1 MEALTARLSSTSATM
16 GASADE
22 GGCRGPA
29 PGRGHA
35 RLGAAR
41 AAAVPGG
48 DACTR
53 WIGSTPDGV
62 RASGEGHRSGNAPD
76 FGRSRPMRRA
86 ARRARSQTTAA
97 RPIGRGRAF
106 IPTLGGMLRARGGQ
120 GGRRGGRTEV
130 AKAHSAER
138 RFDVPTGDRGIACLL
153 DRWTGAGEPVLPRV
167 ERCLSCDAGKAGK
180 ATVCGSFWSKV
191 MACGRPRLQA
201 CKPWPLRR
209 LLG

>member
-22 GGCRGPA
+22 GGCRGPPRDGTTRGSVRPA
-29 PGRGHA
+29 P
-35 RLGAAR
+35 RLCPAAMRVR
-41 AAAVPGG
+41 AGLAL
-48 DACTR
+48 
-53 WIGSTPDGV
+53 PDGV
-62 RASGEGHRSGNAPD
+62 RAFGEGHRSGE
-76 FGRSRPMRRA
+76 
-86 ARRARSQTTAA
+86 RARF
-97 RPIGRGRAF
+97 RPLTPHATGGASGSVPDDGGPPDRPGEGVHPHPGRDVA
-106 IPTLGGMLRARGGQ
+106 RARGVQ

-130 AKAHSAER
+130 AKAYSAER